1 MRFICKKCSQIL
13 TNDLY
18 PTKKLNIPE
27 SLPNSMYTQQE
38 ESVIFKGSY
47 YFHNRQLK
55 HHKYAKENYRL
66 NPSDIIDQHQ
76 LKFVY
81 GNGCCGNSYA
91 PFYCPYCSENIG
103 NQYLDCYED
112 KFVSF
117 FDNKIT
123 FLYNKISYDFVLKNN
138 KYDIYW
144 NSQKGWVDILEADL
158 FSKYHI
164 SKKLF
169 DIEGIFLLKEK
180 INLTNNTK

>member
-18 PTKKLNIPE
+18 STKKLNVIK
-27 SLPNSMYTQQE
+27 SLSSSMYTQQE
-38 ESVIFKGSY
+38 ESIIFKGSY
-47 YFHNRQLK
+47 YYDNHQLK
-55 HHKYAKENYRL
+55 HYKYVKEGYRI

-76 LKFVY
+76 LKFVS
-81 GNGCCGNSYA
+81 GSGCCGNSYI
-91 PFYCPYCSENIG
+91 PFYCPYCAEHVG

-117 FDNKIT
+117 IDNKIT
-123 FLYNKISYDFVLKNN
+123 FLYDTISYDFVLKNN
-138 KYDIYW
+138 KYDTYW
-144 NSQKGWVDILEADL
+144 NSHKGWVDILEADL

-169 DIEGIFLLKEK
+169 DIEGVFLLKEK
-180 INLTNNTK
+180 ISIDK